1 MSEEQDNNNTSA
13 LTTREDDSATKKEVV
28 RTGVLVSATGIGMFM
43 SALDESII
51 NVSIVSM
58 AEYFDTDQTHV
69 QWIVLVYLLVI
80 VGLSA
85 LAGYLGDR
93 YSTKLIFQIG
103 MVIFSIGSL
112 LCAVSISLPMLIVAR
127 IVQGVGAAGILAN
140 GNALVTRFTSDEQ
153 RGLAIGLTALIAALG
168 VVVGPVIGA
177 VLAQYASWHYIFW
190 LNVPIGVIG
199 IIYLQFALPAT
210 PSVNGVNHKGDPLG
224 SVIFALFMII
234 FILSIT
240 LFVEP
245 LLDRPMMWS
254 IIAFIVSMLL
264 LTAFI
269 LWEKRAKNPF
279 IDLALFKN
287 KKFVIGVSC
296 ALITY
301 ISLNSIAF
309 QLPFF
314 MQKMLDYEYIKIGA
328 VIIGVPIGLAIT
340 APLSGKLSNKF
351 DARLLSSFGLIV
363 ISISLLCLAIFLSLD
378 IPLIAFIAISTV
390 IGLAIGVFTSPN
402 SNSVMSSVTKEKLG
416 IASSL
421 LSLSRNIGYSI
432 GTALSTTIFYSIL
445 ERIQET
451 NPGSVLESPINYVP
465 AMRILFGILVGFV
478 VIGIIISF
486 LRGPSNKALTTDLS
500 NGTEPEQEVS
510 T

>member
-1 MSEEQDNNNTSA
+1 MSEKQNNND
-13 LTTREDDSATKKEVV
+13 TTAPTASEDQESTKTDFVK
-28 RTGVLVSATGIGMFM
+28 TGVLVSATGIGMFM

-58 AEYFDTDQTHV
+58 ADYFHTDQTHV

-85 LAGYLGDR
+85 IAGYLGDR

-112 LCAVSISLPMLIVAR
+112 LCAVSNTLGMLIGAR
-127 IVQGVGAAGILAN
+127 IVQGIGAAGILAN
-140 GNALVTRFTSDEQ
+140 GNALVTRFTKDEQ

-177 VLAQYASWHYIFW
+177 LLTQYVGWNFIFW
-190 LNVPIGVIG
+190 LNVPIGIIG

-210 PSVNGVNHKGDPLG
+210 PSVNKENHKGDPFG
-224 SVIFALFMII
+224 SILFALFMIM
-234 FILSIT
+234 FISAIT

-245 LLDRPMMWS
+245 LLARPMLWS
-254 IIAFIVSMLL
+254 AIVFGVSMLFL
-264 LTAFI
+264 ATFI

-287 KKFVIGVSC
+287 KKFTIGVFC

-340 APLSGKLSNKF
+340 APLSGKLSSKF
-351 DARLLSSFGLIV
+351 DARLLSSIGLIA
-363 ISISLLCLAIFLSLD
+363 IGISLLCLAIFLSLN
-378 IPLIAFIAISTV
+378 IHLAVFILISTI
-390 IGLAIGVFTSPN
+390 IGLAIGVFVSPN
-402 SNSVMSSVTKEKLG
+402 SNSVMSSVKKEKLG
-416 IASSL
+416 IVSSL

-445 ERIQET
+445 KRIQIS
-451 NPGSVLESPINYVP
+451 NPGSLLDDSINYVP
-465 AMRILFGILVGFV
+465 AMQILFGILTGFV
-478 VIGIIISF
+478 VIGVIISF
-486 LRGPSNKALTTDLS
+486 LRGPEHKALTTDITI
-500 NGTEPEQEVS
+500 GTEAEQETS

>member
-1 MSEEQDNNNTSA
+1 MSDEQNNNDTSA
-13 LTTREDDSATKKEVV
+13 LTTREDNSVTKKDVV
-28 RTGVLVSATGIGMFM
+28 KTGVLVSATGIGMFM

-58 AEYFDTDQTHV
+58 AEYFKTDQTHV

-93 YSTKLIFQIG
+93 YSIKLVFQIG
-103 MVIFSIGSL
+103 MIIFSIGSL
-112 LCAVSISLPMLIVAR
+112 ICALSITLPMLIVAR
-127 IVQGVGAAGILAN
+127 IVQGIGAAGILAN
-140 GNALVTRFTSDEQ
+140 GNALITRFTDEER
-153 RGLAIGLTALIAALG
+153 RGLAIGLTALIAAMG

-177 VLAQYASWHYIFW
+177 ILTQYTNWQYIFW
-190 LNVPIGVIG
+190 LNVPIGIVG
-199 IIYLQFALPAT
+199 IVYLQFALPGT
-210 PSVNGVNHKGDPLG
+210 PSVNNVNQKGDALG
-224 SVIFALFMII
+224 SIIFALFMTI

-254 IIAFIVSMLL
+254 AIAFIVSMLL

-269 LWEKRAKNPF
+269 LWEKRAKSPF

-287 KKFVIGVSC
+287 KKFTIGISC

-314 MQKMLDYEYIKIGA
+314 MQKMLDFEYIKIGA
-328 VIIGVPIGLAIT
+328 VIVGVPIGLAIT
-340 APLSGKLSNKF
+340 APLSGKLSSKF

-363 ISISLLCLAIFLSLD
+363 IGLCLLSLSIFLSLD
-378 IPLIAFIAISTV
+378 IHLAVFVLISTI
-390 IGLAIGVFTSPN
+390 IGLAIGIFTSPN
-402 SNSVMSSVTKEKLG
+402 SNSVMSSVKKEKIG

-445 ERIQET
+445 DRIQRT
-451 NPGSVLESPINYVP
+451 NPGSVLESPLNYVP

-478 VIGIIISF
+478 VIGVIMSF
-486 LRGPSNKALTTDLS
+486 LRGPEHKALTTDLT
-500 NGTEPEQEVS
+500 NGTEIDQETS